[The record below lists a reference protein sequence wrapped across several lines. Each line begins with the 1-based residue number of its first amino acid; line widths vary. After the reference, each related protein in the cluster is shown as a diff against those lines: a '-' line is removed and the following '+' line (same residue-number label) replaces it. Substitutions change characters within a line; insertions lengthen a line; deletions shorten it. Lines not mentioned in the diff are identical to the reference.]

1 MNGTDRLT
9 NAELDEL
16 RALLKGLREA
26 GWSQTRIA
34 KSAGVSQAFVS
45 GVLRGAYGAT
55 VSFLDSIRKIAG
67 TGTSAPPSSPML
79 TGRPDEPRE
88 LGWVRFVDH
97 VPTDLRGDVPDF
109 RAFVDSMGHRFTGS
123 FSEWEQLFVEAWGRW
138 RESRRRAAVGDMSPV
153 VPRGATRLDD

>member
-1 MNGTDRLT
+1 MNGSERLT
-9 NAELDEL
+9 NAELEEL
-16 RALLKGLREA
+16 RALLKELREA

-34 KSAGVSQAFVS
+34 KVTGFSQAFVS
-45 GVLRGAYGAT
+45 GVTRGAYGAT
-55 VSFLDSIRKIAG
+55 LAFLDSVRKIAG
-67 TGTSAPPSSPML
+67 GGTVAPALSPIP
-79 TGRPDEPRE
+79 RPEDPRE
-88 LGWVRFVDH
+88 LGWIRFVDH
-97 VPTDLRGDVPDF
+97 VPADLRDDVPDF